1 MAINKPR
8 VAVGFIVAG
17 ALTVVSGV
25 FFLIVGPMVMKDQ
38 VIKVSL
44 PMLHFR
50 GGWRFLY
57 NNFIFLN

>member
-50 GGWRFLY
+50 GVGGF
-57 NNFIFLN
+57 FTTISFF